1 MRKPCTIPD
10 KKLSVEMSGKMSG
23 KVFAI
28 LRDNAHATIPDI
40 AIQLGVTTRTIERD
54 LTTLQHEGRVVRIG
68 PTKGGHWQVLGSQ

>member
-68 PTKGGHWQVLGSQ
+68 PTKGGHWKVLGSQ